1 MFSLATWVT
10 LFQRAVM
17 QGVPLLFGATGEL
30 LTEKSGN
37 LNLDPVDL
45 HTLWLPADGVAVLFL
60 DRDPAG
66 QPECNRFGHHH
77 LWRWIR

>member
-17 QGVPLLFGATGEL
+17 QGVPILFGATGEI

-37 LNLDPVDL
+37 PEPGYSRYYVC
-45 HTLWLPADGVAVLFL
+45 GRYQRR
-60 DRDPAG
+60 DR
-66 QPECNRFGHHH
+66 
-77 LWRWIR
+77 LVSV